1 MEFQELKTGPFG
13 YRKED
18 VYRYV
23 NEQNSRYEL
32 LAKEKEE
39 LQKELEQSRSAEKQL
54 KEAQERA
61 DALQKE
67 CDGLRAQAEDL
78 RQQLA
83 KSEEDSGSLR
93 DARESIS
100 TAILHA
106 EKYAAAVRRQA
117 DEKGAQ
123 IREKAETDAA
133 EILRQ
138 AGLDAQTRLQEASR
152 TAETQLRK
160 ASEKAAAIL
169 ADAERRAGLENERAR
184 QVRARLEQS
193 RGEIQSLSVQID
205 ALLARAEDGIPDPG
219 PEASGT
225 APADPDPAELVAGD
239 A

>member
-1 MEFQELKTGPFG
+1 M
-13 YRKED
+13 
-18 VYRYV
+18 
-23 NEQNSRYEL
+23 
-32 LAKEKEE
+32 
-39 LQKELEQSRSAEKQL
+39 
-54 KEAQERA
+54 
-61 DALQKE
+61 
-67 CDGLRAQAEDL
+67 
-78 RQQLA
+78 
-83 KSEEDSGSLR
+83 
-93 DARESIS
+93 
-100 TAILHA
+100 
-106 EKYAAAVRRQA
+106 RRQA

-152 TAETQLRK
+152 TAETQVRE

-193 RGEIQSLSVQID
+193 RGEIRSLSAQID

-225 APADPDPAELVAGD
+225 APADPDPAELVDGD

>member
-39 LQKELEQSRSAEKQL
+39 LQKALDQSRSAEKQL

-106 EKYAAAVRRQA
+106 EKYASAVRRQA
-117 DEKGAQ
+117 DYVCAARGGEGAV
-123 IREKAETDAA
+123 REV
-133 EILRQ
+133 
-138 AGLDAQTRLQEASR
+138 LDLLFDS
-152 TAETQLRK
+152 K
-160 ASEKAAAIL
+160 KAA
-169 ADAERRAGLENERAR
+169 
-184 QVRARLEQS
+184 S
-193 RGEIQSLSVQID
+193 
-205 ALLARAEDGIPDPG
+205 
-219 PEASGT
+219 
-225 APADPDPAELVAGD
+225 APAAT
-239 A
+239 